1 MLDEYS
7 NFPAPNKETRISSV
21 YIKILNNPKYKNVSK
36 TLIYN
41 EVHNFIDEYLQDKI
55 GSFTGWHVFG
65 IADCINGICRKID
78 ERIIKSQKIIAD
90 FIAKKIWNT
99 EYQIGRIMFNIRI
112 SNSIDT
118 TNNSINS

>member
-36 TLIYN
+36 TIIYD
-41 EVHNFIDEYLQDKI
+41 EVHKFIDKYPEDKI

-65 IADCINGICRKID
+65 ITDCINGICRKID
-78 ERIIKSQKIIAD
+78 ERIRKAQKIIAD

-99 EYQIGRIMFNIRI
+99 EYRIGRIMFNIRI
-112 SNSIDT
+112 SKRIDT
-118 TNNSINS
+118 TNYSIN

>member
-36 TLIYN
+36 TLIYD
-41 EVHNFIDEYLQDKI
+41 EVHKFIDEYPEDKI

-65 IADCINGICRKID
+65 ITDCINGCCRKID
-78 ERIIKSQKIIAD
+78 ERISKSQKIIAD

-99 EYQIGRIMFNIRI
+99 EYRIGRIMFNIRI
-112 SNSIDT
+112 SNSIDA
-118 TNNSINS
+118 TNNSTN